1 MLKELYF
8 PGHFHF
14 ENRQKL
20 VNKIEDNSV
29 IFIMSAL
36 EKSMSHDTNYSFRQD
51 SNFFYYTGLE
61 LKRTVLAISKING
74 KIHEVLFRK
83 LLDPALERWVGANV
97 SEEEIVKVSG
107 IEDIRALNDLDDYYS
122 DVFGHASVDRVYL
135 YNEPHEGMVV
145 PSYTQMFAHLIKSRF
160 PFINIKALNKIVEE
174 QRMIKQQSEIKMIR
188 RAIEITAIGLRQTA
202 KAMEPK
208 IKEREVEA
216 LLTYHYLRQGA
227 DRHAFNPIAATGI
240 NATVMHYEANNC
252 VAGNHD
258 LLLID
263 TGAAYK
269 NYAADITRTFPVA
282 KKFSENQK
290 KYYNIVLEARKE
302 VFKLI
307 KPGVKISDLQAR
319 TKEVLFEGLK
329 NLKMLKKIEE
339 LGKYYCHGIG
349 HHLGIDVHDVSDSRA
364 VLQKNM
370 IITIEPG
377 LYIEDK
383 AIGIR
388 LEDDILIRDNGFE
401 NLSKDIPIEIEEVE
415 ALCAG
420 KV

>member
-8 PGHFHF
+8 PEHFHT

-20 VNKIEDNSV
+20 AKRIEDNSV

-61 LKRTVLAISKING
+61 LKRTVLAISKLNG

-83 LLDPALERWVGANV
+83 MLDPSLERWVGANMP
-97 SEEEIVKVSG
+97 ENDIKQISG
-107 IEDIRALNDLDDYYS
+107 IADVRSINDLGDYYS
-122 DVFGHASVDRVYL
+122 DVFGHSGLDRVYL
-135 YNEPHEGMVV
+135 YNEPHEGDVV
-145 PSYTQMFAHLIKSRF
+145 PSYTQMFAHNIKNRF
-160 PFINIKALNKIVEE
+160 PFINIKAINKIVEE
-174 QRMIKQQSEIKMIR
+174 QRMVKQQSEIKMIR
-188 RAIEITAIGLRQTA
+188 RAIEITSIGLHATA
-202 KAMEPK
+202 KALCPK
-208 IKEREVEA
+208 IREREVEA

-240 NATVMHYEANNC
+240 NATIMHYEANNA
-252 VAGNHD
+252 VSANHD

-269 NYAADITRTFPVA
+269 NYAADITRTFPVS
-282 KKFSENQK
+282 KTFSENQK
-290 KYYNIVLEARKE
+290 KYYSLVLEARKE

-307 KPGVKISDLQAR
+307 KPGVKISELQAR
-319 TKEVLFEGLK
+319 TKEVFFEGLK
-329 NLKMLKKIEE
+329 KLKFLNKVEE

-349 HHLGIDVHDVSDSRA
+349 HHLGLDVHDVSDSTV

-377 LYIEDK
+377 LYIEEK
-383 AIGIR
+383 SIGIR
-388 LEDDILIRDNGFE
+388 LEDDILIREDGFE
-401 NLSKDIPIEIEEVE
+401 NLSKNIPIEIEEVE
-415 ALCAG
+415 AMCAG